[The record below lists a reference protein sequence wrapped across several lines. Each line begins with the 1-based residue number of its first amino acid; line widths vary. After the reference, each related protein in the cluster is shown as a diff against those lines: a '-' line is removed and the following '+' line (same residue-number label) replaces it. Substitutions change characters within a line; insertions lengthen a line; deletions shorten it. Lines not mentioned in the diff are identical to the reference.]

1 MLVSFF
7 SFIRHFSVLFR
18 ALGYTDTHFFVL
30 FCIIY
35 DSFRTVV
42 IANLTVAADF
52 SVLLLFIFML

>member
-1 MLVSFF
+1 M
-7 SFIRHFSVLFR
+7 FR